1 MYSMAEEGN
10 LPEFF
15 GKMNPHGTPVNA
27 MIVIA
32 FLNMGFIFLGTPSAI
47 LAASAIG
54 YVCANGI
61 SLLAYV
67 KAKTDPKFSKLE
79 RPFKAPGGWQY
90 VALFFGLFNLPL
102 CLIGI
107 IYLNSLEVGW
117 TSTIVGFV
125 VLALYIPLW
134 FYSQKETKSAA

>member
-1 MYSMAEEGN
+1 LKNEQR
-10 LPEFF
+10 
-15 GKMNPHGTPVNA
+15 
-27 MIVIA
+27 
-32 FLNMGFIFLGTPSAI
+32 I

-61 SLLAYV
+61 SLFAYV
-67 KAKTDPKFSKLE
+67 KAKTDPKFSDLE
-79 RPFKAPGGWQY
+79 RPFKAPGGWKY

-134 FYSQKETKSAA
+134 LYSQKKRKVLPDSTLKSTLVYG

>member
-1 MYSMAEEGN
+1 MSLLSLIWVSSSWE
-10 LPEFF
+10 LP
-15 GKMNPHGTPVNA
+15 A
-27 MIVIA
+27 
-32 FLNMGFIFLGTPSAI
+32 AI

-61 SLLAYV
+61 SLFAYV
-67 KAKTDPKFSKLE
+67 KAKLDPRFSKLE
-79 RPFKAPGGWQY
+79 RPFKAPEGWQY
-90 VALFFGLFNLPL
+90 VALLFGIFNLPL
-102 CLIGI
+102 CLIGV

-134 FYSQKETKSAA
+134 YYSQNENQGDSGERKSHIKRIHVLRPTERRG